1 MRSLAIAP
9 KADGGTR
16 VDGRALGELREVR
29 CSGRPLAPSQV
40 HGASLFSRGE
50 TQSLCMATVSV
61 AAPNAWGAKKNGSW
75 NNLSWQSVKIG
86 QCLKATAGHHRPC

>member
-61 AAPNAWGAKKNGSW
+61 AAPNAWGAILGITDHGNR
-75 NNLSWQSVKIG
+75 
-86 QCLKATAGHHRPC
+86 LKSGNV